1 MKYLVFALLV
11 SYASAT
17 EYLTSDNFD
26 EKTSGKKAFVAF
38 KAPWC
43 GVSI

>member
-1 MKYLVFALLV
+1 MKYLAFALLIT
-11 SYASAT
+11 YATAT